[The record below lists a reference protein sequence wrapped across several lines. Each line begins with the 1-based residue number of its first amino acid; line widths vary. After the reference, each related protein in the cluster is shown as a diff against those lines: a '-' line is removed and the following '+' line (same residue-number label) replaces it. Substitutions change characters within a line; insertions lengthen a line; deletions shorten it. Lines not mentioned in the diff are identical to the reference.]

1 MTKEELK
8 IQAIEYEKQFKF
20 KEALE
25 FYAQCEDVLE
35 ITDGSIIR
43 YATLLYEFQEYLKA
57 KEIFE
62 RIILKYRYVTREILR
77 LLADIYEHLGDNE
90 SALKIYEK
98 LGERKKVAQ
107 LKNEKDLI
115 NPKEQYISK
124 FIELFSGREDT
135 FSIQTENGYY
145 PVRRALTEIDVAQHF
160 SGKRTIGIYVLRSD
174 DTVKF
179 GAYDVDA
186 KKGSVNQEEL
196 INIECKKVAKSLYDA
211 LKSEQIKSYVEFS
224 GNKGYHIWIFLDAPI
239 PAYKMKYILEKISS
253 KVKTPENINIE
264 IFPKQT
270 NLNGGLGN
278 LIKAPLGIHQKTKKR
293 CTFLDENFEP
303 IDDQLSFL
311 LNIEKNQ
318 SERIEKLY
326 RELFNDMEVDISEK
340 NTNTKIPKESSSRK
354 EPQTIDQTT
363 QIKKELR
370 QQIKSQ
376 QPQEE
381 FLAKSCSIIAQILQK
396 IEKFAYITDFEEKIL
411 ISTFKHLQNGQEILE
426 RLLSRTINYS
436 KSTLQNKIQNIGTI
450 PITCEEIKK
459 ESLATNL
466 PLDLSK
472 CVCRFSEPLNTP
484 LNYLSASVYIT
495 NLNLED
501 VAKRI
506 IELTRE
512 KAEIENQIETL
523 KEILKRKTDGEI
535 KTSIGTVRKS
545 EKGEIEII
553 I

>member
-25 FYAQCEDVLE
+25 IYAQCEDVLE

-62 RIILKYRYVTREILR
+62 RIILKYRYVTKEILR

-98 LGERKKVAQ
+98 LGEKKKVAQ

-179 GAYDVDA
+179 GAYDVDV

-376 QPQEE
+376 QSQEE

-436 KSTLQNKIQNIGTI
+436 KSTLQNKIQNIGAI

-495 NLNLED
+495 DLNLED